1 MRGRDRF
8 LEWTLRAD
16 PKLGLRHVGKCLIC
30 WESCVDTP
38 FAEKARDW
46 CLKHVGVTGHTG
58 FQLSAFEFFDAILTD
73 HPSVNDTPPT

>member
-1 MRGRDRF
+1 M
-8 LEWTLRAD
+8 
-16 PKLGLRHVGKCLIC
+16 GKCLIC